1 MKRLTNNELAFAN
14 FIADGLSQSEAFRR
28 AYPNSKLS
36 GTPLRVQAHKVAHR
50 PDVAAYINE
59 LRQKTEDAKLLTRK
73 RKREILCRIATD
85 SKRRASERI
94 EAIKTDNAMTGD
106 NKPVRIEGE
115 ITLYSI
121 LKQIAPTTGLP
132 SHDSGQS

>member
-1 MKRLTNNELAFAN
+1 MKRLSNEELAFAN
-14 FIADGLSQSEAFRR
+14 FIVDGLTQSEAFRR
-28 AYPNSKLS
+28 AYPHTKLK
-36 GTPLRVQAHKVAHR
+36 GTALRVQAHKIAHR
-50 PDVAAYINE
+50 EKVERYIAE
-59 LRQKTEDAKLLTRK
+59 LRQKTEDARLLTRK
-73 RKREILCRIATD
+73 KKREILCKIATD
-85 SKRRASERI
+85 GKRKASERI

-132 SHDSGQS
+132 SHDSRQS